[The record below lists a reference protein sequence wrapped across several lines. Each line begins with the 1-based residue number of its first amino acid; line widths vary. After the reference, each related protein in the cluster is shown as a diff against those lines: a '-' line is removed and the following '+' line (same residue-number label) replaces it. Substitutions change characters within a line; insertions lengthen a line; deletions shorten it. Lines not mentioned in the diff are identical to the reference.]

1 MNRLR
6 ELREQKNLTLND
18 VSLALEIPYQTYRN
32 YEIEKR
38 QPKDQETWKNLAD
51 YYGVSVPYIMGI
63 SDSPVEIDT
72 ELKKELLEEIS
83 SKINDSKGQIS
94 GLLDPLI
101 EILSNSSIEKIEE
114 NTNIIISLLANA
126 QLITSIY
133 NHGIINSDEIKKL
146 TKLFSSIKLDISE
159 SVSKDT
165 LYGQKLDL
173 DKHNERISDI
183 SKTLNELYSSN
194 LEEKNFN
201 VKEI

>member
-38 QPKDQETWKNLAD
+38 QPKDQETWKNLAE